1 MSSLLSKL
9 LKNPPGKILFV
20 GIGNVLR
27 SDDGVGVYISNH
39 IRSSNTIS
47 TLTVETSIE
56 NYIGKINKSD
66 ARLLILIDCVD
77 FGKPHGYYDL
87 IPAEKLID
95 LTFHTHNISLK
106 KISELF
112 NMPVWILG
120 IQPGNTSFGEVLT
133 PEIRNTADG
142 ILNLI
147 NKK

>member
-1 MSSLLSKL
+1 MSSLLRKL
-9 LKNPPGKILFV
+9 LINPPGKILFV
-20 GIGNVLR
+20 GIGNILR

-39 IRSSNTIS
+39 IRSSSTIS

-56 NYIGKINKSD
+56 NYIGRINKSD
-66 ARLLILIDCVD
+66 ACLIILIDCVD
-77 FGKPHGYYDL
+77 FGKIPGYYDIL
-87 IPAEKLID
+87 PAEKLID

-112 NMPVWILG
+112 DMPVWILG
-120 IQPGNTSFGEVLT
+120 IQPVNTSFGEVLT